1 MGTLIV
7 VTGGSRSGKSEFAEN
22 LARQRSKKT
31 VYIATAVADD
41 EEMKARVARHQK
53 RRPKEWQT
61 VEAACDLP
69 TIMAQAACKYETVLI
84 DSLTTYAA
92 SFLYAR
98 RHDELQDTEN
108 AAIQEMYS
116 LAKAVKTNGAT
127 VIIVTDEVGS
137 GIVPDNA
144 VSRAFRDVLGSMNSV
159 LAAEADRV
167 YLSVAGLTID
177 LKKIAVKAEEEICSP
192 F

>member
-22 LARQRSKKT
+22 LAWQRSKKT

-61 VEAACDLP
+61 VEAVCDLP
-69 TIMAQAACKYETVLI
+69 TVTAQAACKYETVLI

-98 RHDELQDTEN
+98 RHDELKDTEN
-108 AAIQEMYS
+108 AALQEMHS
-116 LAKAVKTNGAT
+116 LAKAVKKNGAT

-159 LAAEADRV
+159 LAAEADQV
-167 YLSVAGLTID
+167 YLSVAGLTIE
-177 LKKIAVKAEEEICSP
+177 LKKIAVKAEEEI
-192 F
+192 

>member
-61 VEAACDLP
+61 VEAAYDLP
-69 TIMAQAACKYETVLI
+69 TVTAQAACK
-84 DSLTTYAA
+84 
-92 SFLYAR
+92 
-98 RHDELQDTEN
+98 
-108 AAIQEMYS
+108 
-116 LAKAVKTNGAT
+116 
-127 VIIVTDEVGS
+127 
-137 GIVPDNA
+137 
-144 VSRAFRDVLGSMNSV
+144 
-159 LAAEADRV
+159 
-167 YLSVAGLTID
+167 
-177 LKKIAVKAEEEICSP
+177 
-192 F
+192 

>member
-22 LARQRSKKT
+22 LARQLSKKT

-61 VEAACDLP
+61 VEVVCDLP
-69 TIMAQAACKYETVLI
+69 TVTAQAACKYETVLI

-98 RHDELQDTEN
+98 RHDESKDMEN
-108 AAIQEMYS
+108 AALQEMHS
-116 LAKAVKTNGAT
+116 LVKAVKTNGAT

-159 LAAEADRV
+159 LAAEADKV

-177 LKKIAVKAEEEICSP
+177 LKKIAVKAEEEI
-192 F
+192 

>member
-1 MGTLIV
+1 M
-7 VTGGSRSGKSEFAEN
+7 
-22 LARQRSKKT
+22 
-31 VYIATAVADD
+31 ADD
-41 EEMKARVARHQK
+41 EEMKARVARHQE
-53 RRPKEWQT
+53 RRPNEWQT

-69 TIMAQAACKYETVLI
+69 SVTAQAACKYETVLI

-92 SFLYAR
+92 SFLYAH
-98 RHDELQDTEN
+98 RHDESQDTEN
-108 AAIQEMYS
+108 AALQEMHS

-167 YLSVAGLTID
+167 YLSVAGLTVD
-177 LKKIAVKAEEEICSP
+177 LKKISVRAEEEI
-192 F
+192 

>member
-61 VEAACDLP
+61 VEAVCDLP
-69 TIMAQAACKYETVLI
+69 TVTAQAACKYETVLI

-98 RHDELQDTEN
+98 RHDESKDTEN
-108 AAIQEMYS
+108 AALQEMHS
-116 LAKAVKTNGAT
+116 LVKAVKTNGAT

-137 GIVPDNA
+137 GIIPDNA

-159 LAAEADRV
+159 LAAEADKV

-177 LKKIAVKAEEEICSP
+177 LKKIAVKAEEEI
-192 F
+192 

>member
-1 MGTLIV
+1 M
-7 VTGGSRSGKSEFAEN
+7 
-22 LARQRSKKT
+22 
-31 VYIATAVADD
+31 YIATAVADD

-53 RRPKEWQT
+53 RRPKGWQT

-69 TIMAQAACKYETVLI
+69 TVQAACKYETVLI

-98 RHDELQDTEN
+98 RHDESQDTEN
-108 AAIQEMYS
+108 AALQEMHS

-167 YLSVAGLTID
+167 YLSVAGLTVD
-177 LKKIAVKAEEEICSP
+177 LKKISVRAEEEI
-192 F
+192 

>member
-69 TIMAQAACKYETVLI
+69 TVTAQAACKYETVL
-84 DSLTTYAA
+84 
-92 SFLYAR
+92 
-98 RHDELQDTEN
+98 
-108 AAIQEMYS
+108 
-116 LAKAVKTNGAT
+116 
-127 VIIVTDEVGS
+127 
-137 GIVPDNA
+137 IVPDNA
-144 VSRAFRDVLGSMNSV
+144 VSRAFRDVLGRMNSV
-159 LAAEADRV
+159 LAAEADKV

-177 LKKIAVKAEEEICSP
+177 LKKIAVKAEEEI
-192 F
+192 

>member
-1 MGTLIV
+1 M
-7 VTGGSRSGKSEFAEN
+7 
-22 LARQRSKKT
+22 
-31 VYIATAVADD
+31 YIATAVADD

-69 TIMAQAACKYETVLI
+69 TVTAQAACKYETVLI

-98 RHDELQDTEN
+98 RHDELEDTEN
-108 AAIQEMYS
+108 AALQEMHS

-144 VSRAFRDVLGSMNSV
+144 VSRAFRDVLGSMIG

-167 YLSVAGLTID
+167 YLSVAGLTVD
-177 LKKIAVKAEEEICSP
+177 LRKYLLGRRKRYEVFFDCLTIFNAHTSGFATDLV
-192 F
+192 

>member
-159 LAAEADRV
+159 LAAEADKV

-177 LKKIAVKAEEEICSP
+177 LKKIAVKAEEEI
-192 F
+192 

>member
-69 TIMAQAACKYETVLI
+69 TVTAQAACKYETVLI

-98 RHDELQDTEN
+98 RYDESKDTEN
-108 AAIQEMYS
+108 AALQEMHS
-116 LAKAVKTNGAT
+116 LAKAVKKNGAT

-159 LAAEADRV
+159 LAAEADKV

-177 LKKIAVKAEEEICSP
+177 LKKIAVKAEEEI
-192 F
+192 

>member
-1 MGTLIV
+1 
-7 VTGGSRSGKSEFAEN
+7 
-22 LARQRSKKT
+22 
-31 VYIATAVADD
+31 
-41 EEMKARVARHQK
+41 MKARVARHQK

-61 VEAACDLP
+61 VEAAYDLP
-69 TIMAQAACKYETVLI
+69 TVTAQEACKYETVLI

-98 RHDELQDTEN
+98 RHDESKDTEN
-108 AAIQEMYS
+108 AALQEMHS
-116 LAKAVKTNGAT
+116 LANAVKKNGAT

-159 LAAEADRV
+159 LAAEADKV

-177 LKKIAVKAEEEICSP
+177 LKKIAVKAEEEI
-192 F
+192 